1 MRAFNHHNANSV
13 GEALALLR
21 DYDGRARLIAGGTD
35 LLGLLKDDIFL
46 DYPEALINIKTI
58 SGLDYIKEGRDGL
71 KIGALARLSQIA
83 RSPEVER
90 NYAILKEAAKS
101 AGTPELQNMG
111 TIGGN
116 LCQENR
122 CWYYRYPHRM
132 GGRILCYCK
141 GKYPCPAVKGDN
153 RYNAIM
159 GVKGCF
165 AVCPS
170 DTAIALAALDAD
182 LIVAGQDGEKVL
194 PVVDLYD
201 ALGHNIL
208 KPDKILTEIRIPKPP
223 DNAAQAF
230 LKFRLRESVDFA
242 IVSVATVLTLED
254 GLCRDARIVLGAV
267 APMPFRAPAAEEAI
281 RGKPLE
287 ATTAEKAAE
296 AAVSQAKPLSDNG
309 YKIEITK
316 TLVKRALLSCRE

>member
-1 MRAFNHHNANSV
+1 MRAFNHHNASSV
-13 GEALALLR
+13 DEALDLLR
-21 DYDGRARLIAGGTD
+21 EYEGKARLIAGGTD
-35 LLGLLKDDIFL
+35 LLGILKDDLFL

-58 SGLDYIKEGRDGL
+58 PGLDYIKEDEEGL
-71 KIGALARLSQIA
+71 KIGALARLSQIVH
-83 RSPEVER
+83 SPEVES
-90 NYAILKEAAKS
+90 NYVILKEAAKS

-122 CWYYRYPHRM
+122 CWYYRYPQQM

-141 GKYPCPAVKGDN
+141 GRYPCPAVKGDN
-153 RYNAIM
+153 RYNAIL

-170 DTAIALAALDAD
+170 DTAIALAALDAN
-182 LIVAGQDGEKVL
+182 LIVAHPDGEMVL
-194 PVVDLYD
+194 PVIDLYD
-201 ALGHNIL
+201 RLGHTIL
-208 KPDKILTEIRIPKPP
+208 RPDKILTEIRVPKLP

-230 LKFRLRESVDFA
+230 IKFRLRESVDFA
-242 IVSVATVLTLED
+242 IVSVASVITMAD
-254 GLCRDARIVLGAV
+254 GFCQDARIILGAV
-267 APMPFRAPAAEEAI
+267 APMPFRAVAAEEAL
-281 RGKPLE
+281 RGKPLDVKTVE
-287 ATTAEKAAE
+287 QAAE
-296 AAVSQAKPLSDNG
+296 AAVSKARPLSDNR